1 MGESDIETMAALARN
16 RVAGSLERN
25 GLAENGF
32 DLLKGIGIGFV
43 LGRVSSFDPGSI
55 SLCILQ
61 FRAVPLV
68 LGVAAGVTLDSY
80 FRLPEMKP
88 IITSTI
94 EKMTTKE

>member
-1 MGESDIETMAALARN
+1 MGESDIETVAALARN

-32 DLLKGIGIGFV
+32 DLMKGIGIGFV
-43 LGRVSSFDPGSI
+43 LGR
-55 SLCILQ
+55 
-61 FRAVPLV
+61 FRAIPLV

-94 EKMTTKE
+94 ENLTKKE